1 MENAEVRKPKYVDPD
16 PLQPSARKGE
26 SGENSIAF
34 FLYLLEFQVAQSK
47 WLSWQLS
54 PCTGFPYHRPLSFT
68 HHILTDLL
76 STLCNLDY
84 MTSYHSN
91 EDQLLI
97 SHGGN
102 LLALGVTPPSL
113 QVAMI
118 KIAMKQ

>member
-1 MENAEVRKPKYVDPD
+1 MVRMNHQTF
-16 PLQPSARKGE
+16 PLWRGIWE
-26 SGENSIAF
+26 
-34 FLYLLEFQVAQSK
+34 
-47 WLSWQLS
+47 
-54 PCTGFPYHRPLSFT
+54 R
-68 HHILTDLL
+68 
-76 STLCNLDY
+76 DY